1 MFRRET
7 LRVEADLREWKAR
20 DATVAAS
27 VVAIQDS
34 STLLARMETQTRAG
48 LDEEVKRTRDQ
59 RVHMQGTVMG
69 AKLQARQVEERMMGI
84 EEVKEVMELEKK
96 VRSGRQELEEKRRR
110 SGGAGPR
117 GALLR
122 EDRNQWDLLKKTVLD
137 TAKAWKCK
145 ELATKAVME
154 EGEALDKLNKR
165 VAMIREAAHREAIRR
180 STEQEGWARLDK
192 VSAEVSRMERVIG
205 CTTTHQGGDAPM
217 ESEGGERS
225 LGEERIKGLTKGD
238 NKRNEEN
245 GQRVGNDCSEA
256 QRSDR
261 GVCEF
266 SSSSTSSLSSYIP
279 PTPRYTNMSSK
290 IASKIVEPTYIWRL
304 FRRLN
309 LQLNLST
316 SLLKRNSNNN
326 QVVVI

>member
-34 STLLARMETQTRAG
+34 SRLLARMETQTRAG

-84 EEVKEVMELEKK
+84 EEVKEVVKLEK
-96 VRSGRQELEEKRRR
+96 VRSGRQELEEKSL

-117 GALLR
+117 EFLLR
-122 EDRNQWDLLKKTVLD
+122 EDRDQWDLVKKTVLD

-154 EGEALDKLNKR
+154 EGEALEKLNKR

-192 VSAEVSRMERVIG
+192 VSTEVSRMERVIG
-205 CTTTHQGGDAPM
+205 CTTIHQGGDAPM
-217 ESEGGERS
+217 ESERGERS
-225 LGEERIKGLTKGD
+225 LGEERIKGLTKVD
-238 NKRNEEN
+238 NKRNEGN

-261 GVCEF
+261 GVCGF
-266 SSSSTSSLSSYIP
+266 SSSSTLSLSSYIP

>member
-1 MFRRET
+1 
-7 LRVEADLREWKAR
+7 
-20 DATVAAS
+20 
-27 VVAIQDS
+27 
-34 STLLARMETQTRAG
+34 
-48 LDEEVKRTRDQ
+48 
-59 RVHMQGTVMG
+59 
-69 AKLQARQVEERMMGI
+69 
-84 EEVKEVMELEKK
+84 
-96 VRSGRQELEEKRRR
+96 
-110 SGGAGPR
+110 
-117 GALLR
+117 
-122 EDRNQWDLLKKTVLD
+122 
-137 TAKAWKCK
+137 
-145 ELATKAVME
+145 
-154 EGEALDKLNKR
+154 
-165 VAMIREAAHREAIRR
+165 
-180 STEQEGWARLDK
+180 
-192 VSAEVSRMERVIG
+192 
-205 CTTTHQGGDAPM
+205 M
-217 ESEGGERS
+217 ESERGERS

-238 NKRNEEN
+238 NKRNEDN

-290 IASKIVEPTYIWRL
+290 IASKIVEPTYIWLL

>member
-34 STLLARMETQTRAG
+34 SRLLARMETQTRAG
-48 LDEEVKRTRDQ
+48 LDEEVKRTSDQ

-96 VRSGRQELEEKRRR
+96 VRSGRQELEEKRCL

-117 GALLR
+117 EFLLR
-122 EDRNQWDLLKKTVLD
+122 EDRNQWDLVKKTVLD

-165 VAMIREAAHREAIRR
+165 VAMTREATHREAIRR

-192 VSAEVSRMERVIG
+192 VSSEVGRMEKVLG
-205 CTTTHQGGDAPM
+205 CRTINQGGDIV
-217 ESEGGERS
+217 GERGATETS
-225 LGEERIKGLTKGD
+225 CVERSFGEGNVKESTRGGV
-238 NKRNEEN
+238 
-245 GQRVGNDCSEA
+245 QRKEGSAPLEPTVGSDCSQVQLGDMGASEH
-256 QRSDR
+256 
-261 GVCEF
+261 GF
-266 SSSSTSSLSSYIP
+266 FSSSTSSLSSYIP
-279 PTPRYTNMSSK
+279 PTPR
-290 IASKIVEPTYIWRL
+290 
-304 FRRLN
+304 
-309 LQLNLST
+309 
-316 SLLKRNSNNN
+316 
-326 QVVVI
+326 